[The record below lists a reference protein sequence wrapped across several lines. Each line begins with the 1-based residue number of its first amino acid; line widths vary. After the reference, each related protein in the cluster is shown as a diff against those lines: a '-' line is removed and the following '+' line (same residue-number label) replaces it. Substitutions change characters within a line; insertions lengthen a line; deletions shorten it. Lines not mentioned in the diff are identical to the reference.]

1 MIPQSSTLCQQTNN
15 NRELQVTVSIMLF
28 SLIVILPT
36 IPALA
41 YAIHKIGG

>member
-1 MIPQSSTLCQQTNN
+1 M
-15 NRELQVTVSIMLF
+15 TVSIMLL
-28 SLIVILPT
+28 SLVVILPT